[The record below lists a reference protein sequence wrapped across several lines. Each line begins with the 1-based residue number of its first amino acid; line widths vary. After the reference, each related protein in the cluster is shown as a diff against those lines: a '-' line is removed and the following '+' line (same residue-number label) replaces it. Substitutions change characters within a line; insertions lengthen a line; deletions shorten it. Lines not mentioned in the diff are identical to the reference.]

1 MGLKALLFS
10 LQRIIDDFLQRVA
23 DSELKSWQ
31 VNQKLDH
38 LENIV
43 YGREKEF
50 WRLYSRFISFG
61 NWLSQEGVKILD
73 DGFDP
78 RQMERII
85 RCIEKIKE
93 YKYKIKDQKKRILID
108 RALHLGN
115 SFAREGIRKLG
126 MEYTPLGLVESIP
139 SEFRE
144 KLKGKIPRAGDIKN
158 NFVKTLDYQKE
169 MLENFYK
176 PGDHLLTVLDNQI
189 TSLERRPSLEDE
201 VFTATLLYYLK
212 KYEYKIG
219 AYLERFKNVTSRKI
233 KK

>member
-1 MGLKALLFS
+1 MGLKTQLFS

-23 DSELKSWQ
+23 DSELRLWS
-31 VNQKLDH
+31 VDQKLDQ
-38 LENIV
+38 LEDIV
-43 YGREKEF
+43 YGRKKEF
-50 WRLYSRFISFG
+50 WRIYSRFISFG

-73 DGFDP
+73 DGFNP
-78 RQMERII
+78 QQLERII
-85 RCIEKIKE
+85 GCIEKIKE
-93 YKYKIKDQKKRILID
+93 YKNRIKEKKRRILINS
-108 RALHLGN
+108 ALHLGN

-144 KLKGKIPRAGDIKN
+144 KLREKIPRAGDIKD

-176 PGDHLLTVLDNQI
+176 PGDHLLTVLNNQI
-189 TSLERRPSLEDE
+189 NSLERRPSLEDE
-201 VFTATLLYYLK
+201 VFTASLLYYLK
-212 KYEYKIG
+212 KYDYKIS
-219 AYLERFKNVTSRKI
+219 AYLERFKNITLRKT

>member
-10 LQRIIDDFLQRVA
+10 LQSIIDDFLLRVA
-23 DSELKSWQ
+23 DSEQRSWL
-31 VNQKLDH
+31 VDQKLDH
-38 LENIV
+38 LEDIV
-43 YGREKEF
+43 YGRKKEF

-78 RQMERII
+78 QQLERII
-85 RCIEKIKE
+85 GCIEKIKQ
-93 YKYKIKDQKKRILID
+93 YKNKITDKRKKILINQ
-108 RALHLGN
+108 ALHLGN

-126 MEYTPLGLVESIP
+126 LEYTPMGLVESIP

-144 KLKGKIPRAGDIKN
+144 KLKEKIPRAGDIKD

-176 PGDHLLTVLDNQI
+176 PGDHLLTVLNNQI

-201 VFTATLLYYLK
+201 IFTATLLYYLK
-212 KYEYKIG
+212 KYDYKISS
-219 AYLERFKNVTSRKI
+219 YLKRFKNITSRNI